1 MLGERKVSRRVG
13 RKTVLLANVDQ
24 SIRGQQALAMTVPT
38 WGRSQQRCELVH
50 LLITLSVERG
60 KCPGLD
66 RA

>member
-38 WGRSQQRCELVH
+38 WGRSQQHCELVH

-60 KCPGLD
+60 KYPGLD